1 MPRLL
6 SEEIDD
12 AVREVK
18 FIEEALSGSAGC
30 DAGGSG
36 SYLGLTDRGALLDLL
51 LCARRQLNLLREKE
65 VAILKSS
72 AAAGGRSNQHFEP
85 SPSAATGVCQPG
97 GGVSDTRRLSDVTT
111 WMSCRS
117 LLDSMGV
124 GDIRLVHSAVPRAEL
139 SVIVDALHLF
149 QWPGAAAARGLAAGA
164 RYRAAGEQER
174 AGLRAYLNAIIL
186 PGDANEWVVPVAGGQ
201 DPGDAAESGGHDNN
215 SSDFLSVPCDGSWRR
230 RRRSGHAGDRWAAA
244 TEGGGDTQG
253 AVRGGVP
260 SAAICLSEA
269 ISCGGPAS
277 GLRVLLEVVLP
288 EATSASA
295 NGTAISSCK
304 NGEDNGC
311 RRGRGSCRGGL
322 SPRAAGAGG
331 QQAAGLYRA
340 IGVLVAANRRS
351 PLTRP
356 VVVLT
361 DLQASWKL
369 LWLGGARSGLA
380 PAGEAAAAAEAAGT
394 AFHHAAAT
402 TVDGDDVD
410 VFVWRMSPR
419 DAISVVRSMLDEEA
433 VGWDGQVS
441 WAPRQGDAVAAP
453 AASGGGGTHG
463 DDGFHAL
470 AWASEGAAG
479 RGGGGGGGVAAGESK
494 GPMQSLRDR
503 HLVGR
508 RNFGRPHSCPRH
520 GGSRAASS
528 AAAANGGSGGG
539 GGGVEAYMGGIGR
552 TSSPPLAMEMALR
565 REHASSFTGNSLP
578 GQWTATGGS
587 FGEGG
592 EFPPRECRAFS
603 AGVQHASDGLD
614 RAAEMMGR
622 RSTFANLYP
631 LHGGGG
637 GGNSG
642 GGGGAGDEG
651 YSVDDRFRG
660 RLSNGNHH
668 STNGGATPRE
678 HRGGSFDNDGRGLS
692 DNSSTRQRS
701 FTASSPHTRPLS
713 PPSAPVNPLADP
725 TVLRHLIPFA
735 AGDGFLFVAGISRS
749 WRDAWGVERP
759 PETDTDA
766 AVQSPSRLGWAR
778 ASGLGWGPSVC
789 ARAASGGHLATLRYA
804 RALGCPWDW
813 TCCALAT
820 TKALVPVSAMI
831 QWAASQ
837 PASSSSSVVGDDPL
851 RPKRLEVL
859 KWCRENGCPW
869 DEATTS
875 EAAREGNMEILRYAV
890 GNGCPRNVLMCAYAA
905 AAGHLETLKW
915 AREEEGCGW
924 NEATCAFAAA
934 GGHLEVLEWAR
945 ERGAPW
951 GEETCASAARGGR
964 LEVLKWLRKHG
975 CKWGAGTCGN
985 AAEGGH
991 FDVLKYARGEGCPWT
1006 EAACTLAAREGHLE
1020 ILKWCRKNGC
1030 NWVSATFR
1038 AAAGVGNQEM
1048 LCFLFEEGCPWDRRT
1063 CAAAAR
1069 NSDLETLKWL
1079 RLKGCPWDSRVLDAA
1094 AEVGAMD
1101 VFEWAMS
1108 NKCPS

>member
-1 MPRLL
+1 CCCCQRTTDQPTAPTTRERGALCCSLVMPRLL

-18 FIEEALSGSAGC
+18 LIEEALSGSAGC
-30 DAGGSG
+30 DGGGSG
-36 SYLGLTDRGALLDLL
+36 SYLGLTDRGALLELL
-51 LCARRQLNLLREKE
+51 LCARRQLSLLREKE
-65 VAILKSS
+65 VAIRKSS
-72 AAAGGRSNQHFEP
+72 AATGGRSNQHFEKNEEP
-85 SPSAATGVCQPG
+85 SPSTATGVYQPR

-149 QWPGAAAARGLAAGA
+149 QWPGAAAARGVAAGA
-164 RYRAAGEQER
+164 RYRAAGDQER
-174 AGLRAYLNAIIL
+174 AGLRAYLNAVIL

-230 RRRSGHAGDRWAAA
+230 GRRSSQAGDGRAAA
-244 TEGGGDTQG
+244 TEGRGATQG
-253 AVRGGVP
+253 EVRGGVP

-269 ISCGGPAS
+269 ISCGAPAS

-295 NGTAISSCK
+295 NGTAVSSCK

-311 RRGRGSCRGGL
+311 RRGRGSCHGAL

-361 DLQASWKL
+361 DLQTSWKL

-380 PAGEAAAAAEAAGT
+380 PAGEAAAAAAET

-402 TVDGDDVD
+402 TVDGDEVD

-441 WAPRQGDAVAAP
+441 WAPSQGNAAAAG

-479 RGGGGGGGVAAGESK
+479 GGRGGGGGGNAAGGSK
-494 GPMQSLRDR
+494 GPMESLRDR

-508 RNFGRPHSCPRH
+508 RNFGRPHSCPRN
-520 GGSRAASS
+520 GDSRAAFS
-528 AAAANGGSGGG
+528 AASANG
-539 GGGVEAYMGGIGR
+539 GGGVEAYIGGIAR

-592 EFPPRECRAFS
+592 ELPPRECRAFS

-622 RSTFANLYP
+622 RSALANLYP

-678 HRGGSFDNDGRGLS
+678 HGGGSFDNDGRGSS
-692 DNSSTRQRS
+692 DNNSTRQRS
-701 FTASSPHTRPLS
+701 YTASSPRTRPLS
-713 PPSAPVNPLADP
+713 SPSAPVNPLADP
-725 TVLRHLIPFA
+725 TILRDLIPFA

-759 PETDTDA
+759 PETEIDA

-837 PASSSSSVVGDDPL
+837 PASSSSSVVADDPL

-964 LEVLKWLRKHG
+964 LEV
-975 CKWGAGTCGN
+975 
-985 AAEGGH
+985 
-991 FDVLKYARGEGCPWT
+991 
-1006 EAACTLAAREGHLE
+1006 
-1020 ILKWCRKNGC
+1020 
-1030 NWVSATFR
+1030 
-1038 AAAGVGNQEM
+1038 
-1048 LCFLFEEGCPWDRRT
+1048 
-1063 CAAAAR
+1063 
-1069 NSDLETLKWL
+1069 
-1079 RLKGCPWDSRVLDAA
+1079 
-1094 AEVGAMD
+1094 
-1101 VFEWAMS
+1101 
-1108 NKCPS
+1108 